1 MATFGN
7 ALLNVLGPI
16 LKKMSCCFIMRLSI
30 FHRRPH
36 EALHPVRPSVR
47 LSVRLVVPTICW
59 KLKIQRNFKFG
70 VDKTGEQIWFKGQGR
85 WEQDFTTRFF
95 AQIFLKT
102 KNQKRGPKSCR
113 TCCIVPLKR
122 VWCLTF
128 RLSIRA
134 FRCET
139 YIQLLI
145 AFSHDRENFS
155 HKNSND

>member
-30 FHRRPH
+30 FHGGRMKRCT
-36 EALHPVRPSVR
+36 LSVRPSVR
-47 LSVRLVVPTICW
+47 PVVPTICW

-102 KNQKRGPKSCR
+102 KNQKRVPKSCR

-122 VWCLTF
+122 VLCLTF